1 MVGADVSIKVDGNVG
16 TPWQHLDL
24 LTTPLLRRSV
34 PGIYHD
40 QTAGHVRSN
49 RGEGEKAGA
58 ETQGYVTSMTRSN
71 FTVTIGG
78 ITCLAVRNGFKRAF
92 KLNMDGS
99 NDTGNNSRTTLN
111 FSDNISTNSIPHG
124 ELLCWGCGEFG
135 QHCHGH
141 SGDVG
146 FSDAMVDPCS
156 LEGSSGGVSA
166 VACGSSHTVLLH
178 CKKTVVIEY

>member
-1 MVGADVSIKVDGNVG
+1 
-16 TPWQHLDL
+16 
-24 LTTPLLRRSV
+24 
-34 PGIYHD
+34 
-40 QTAGHVRSN
+40 
-49 RGEGEKAGA
+49 
-58 ETQGYVTSMTRSN
+58 
-71 FTVTIGG
+71 
-78 ITCLAVRNGFKRAF
+78 
-92 KLNMDGS
+92 MDGS

-146 FSDAMVDPCS
+146 FSDAMVDPRS

-166 VACGSSHTVLLH
+166 VACGSSHTVLVTGQYIASAASPLTTH
-178 CKKTVVIEY
+178 RVFSLYTYN